1 MSTTAG
7 IERPNR
13 AVIVLERIVFGNR
26 RLVLG
31 LFAAVTLLMAWV
43 AATGLHID
51 AGFTKLLPLRHEYM
65 QTYVEHREQFGG
77 ANNILI
83 ALVARDGDIFTPQFF
98 EALRLATDEVFFL
111 PGVDRARVR
120 SLFTPN
126 VRFTEVIEDG
136 ISADNV
142 VPADFTP
149 DEEGLA
155 QVRRNILKAGIV
167 GRLVANDFSA
177 AMISAQ
183 LQEINPDTGKPID
196 YAEVSR
202 HLEERLRA
210 RFETPDSG
218 IDVRIIGFAK
228 VIGDI
233 TEGAGRVLMFFLFT
247 FFVTALLV
255 WLYTQH
261 WRLTIVPLA
270 CSLAA
275 VVWQLGIL
283 TLLGYGIDPMGILVP
298 FLVFAIG
305 VSHSVQIVS
314 AVRAEIFD
322 GHDADAAARASFR
335 RLLVPGTV
343 ALAADVVGFITILF
357 IHIQV
362 IQEMAI
368 TASLGVGVV
377 IITNLIIIP
386 LLLSRV
392 RYDQAYRE
400 RLARRARALAPI
412 WQGLSVVAQR
422 GPALA
427 MIVLGVALL
436 AWGSWQGAG
445 VRIGDLHRG
454 VPELRPD
461 SRYNVDSETIASRFS
476 IGVDIITVIVETV
489 PDACIDP
496 AVLTEIDAFTWHMR
510 NDPGVQDAL
519 SLPTYA
525 KVINAGWNE
534 GSLKWRV
541 ISRDPKVLVQSTSP
555 IDTSMGLRN
564 ADCSVM
570 PVMLFTK
577 DHKAETIARIV
588 RSVKDY
594 AAERNGE
601 KQQFRLATGN
611 VGVMAATNEEVSRAQ
626 FPILAGV
633 FGAIV
638 VMCVLTYASLRAS
651 IAFLLPMAALAAL
664 AWLVPT
670 LREPPLPQWLW
681 GGAGLYA
688 LIWAAIFPS
697 GRPVLCIVLP
707 LWMVSELAYALMAW
721 LEIGLKVNTLPVVAL
736 GAGIGVDYGIYI
748 YSRFKSILAEGHG
761 VHEAWLR
768 TLRITGA
775 GVVFTGLTLA
785 IGVVAWIF
793 SPLKFQADMGIL
805 LTFLFLVNMLGAI
818 LLLPALA
825 AWLVPARLRGGGA

>member
-1 MSTTAG
+1 MTTAD
-7 IERPNR
+7 ITAPNP
-13 AVIVLERIVFGNR
+13 IVRTLESLIFGAR
-26 RLVLG
+26 RLILA
-31 LFAAVTLLMAWV
+31 LFAALTIFMGYV

-65 QTYVEHREQFGG
+65 QTYMKHREQFGG
-77 ANNILI
+77 ANNVLI
-83 ALVARDGDIFTPQFF
+83 ALVARDGNIFTPQFF
-98 EALRLATDEVFFL
+98 EALRLATDEVFFIS
-111 PGVDRARVR
+111 GVDRPRVR

-149 DEEGLA
+149 DEQGLE

-183 LQEINPDTGKPID
+183 LLEVNPDTGQPLD
-196 YAEVSR
+196 YVEVSR
-202 HLEERLRA
+202 QLEEKLRA

-255 WLYTQH
+255 YLYTQS
-261 WRLTIVPLA
+261 WRLTVIPLA
-270 CSLAA
+270 CSVAA
-275 VVWQLGIL
+275 VIWQLGIL

-305 VSHSVQIVS
+305 VSHSVQMVS
-314 AVRAEIFD
+314 AVRAEVFD
-322 GHDADAAARASFR
+322 GLDAEAAARASFR
-335 RLLVPGTV
+335 KLLVPGTV
-343 ALAADVVGFITILF
+343 AIAADVVGFITILF

-377 IITNLIIIP
+377 ILTNLIIIP
-386 LLLSRV
+386 LLLSHV
-392 RYDQAYRE
+392 HYDERYRE
-400 RLARRARALAPI
+400 RLMRRARALDPI
-412 WQGLSVVAQR
+412 WQRVAIVARR

-427 MIVLGVALL
+427 MIVLGVALF
-436 AWGSWQGAG
+436 AFGTWKGSG

-476 IGVDIITVIVETV
+476 IGVDILTVIVETV
-489 PDACIDP
+489 PDACIDS
-496 AVLTEIDAFTWHMR
+496 AVLTEIDDFTWYMR
-510 NDPGVQDAL
+510 NDPGVQDAIA
-519 SLPTYA
+519 LPTIA
-525 KVINAGWNE
+525 KMINAGWNE

-555 IDTSMGLRN
+555 IDTSTGLRN

-570 PVMLFTK
+570 PVMQFTV

-588 RSVKDY
+588 QRVKDY
-594 AAERNGE
+594 AAERNSD
-601 KQQFRLATGN
+601 KVQFKLATGN

-633 FGAIV
+633 FGAII
-638 VMCVLTYASLRAS
+638 VMCVLTYSSLRAS
-651 IAFLLPMAALAAL
+651 VAFLLPMAALGAL
-664 AWLVPT
+664 VWLVPAAREAPFSMYLWVAAALYT
-670 LREPPLPQWLW
+670 LLW
-681 GGAGLYA
+681 S
-688 LIWAAIFPS
+688 AIFPS
-697 GRPVLCIVLP
+697 GRPMLCIVLP
-707 LWMVSELAYALMAW
+707 LWMVSELAYALMAY
-721 LEIGLKVNTLPVVAL
+721 LQIGLKVNTLPVVAL

-748 YSRFKSILAEGHG
+748 YSRFKSILREGHS
-761 VHEAWLR
+761 VHDAYLR
-768 TLRITGA
+768 TLKITGA

-785 IGVVAWIF
+785 IGVVTWIF

-818 LLLPALA
+818 LILPALA
-825 AWLVPARLRGGGA
+825 AWLLPAKLRR

>member
-1 MSTTAG
+1 MSTAG
-7 IERPNR
+7 IESPNR
-13 AVIVLERIVFGNR
+13 IVGALEALVFGSR
-26 RLVLG
+26 RLILG
-31 LFAAVTLLMAWV
+31 LFVAITVFMAWV
-43 AATGLHID
+43 AVTGLHID

-65 QTYVEHREQFGG
+65 QTYVKHREQFGG
-77 ANNILI
+77 ANNVLI
-83 ALVARDGDIFTPQFF
+83 ALVAREGDIFTPEFF
-98 EALRLATDEVFFL
+98 EALRLATDEVFFI
-111 PGVDRARVR
+111 PGIDRARVR

-142 VPADFTP
+142 VPADFKP

-183 LQEINPDTGKPID
+183 LLEVNPDTGQPLD
-196 YAEVSR
+196 YADVSR
-202 HLEERLRA
+202 QLEEKLRA

-255 WLYTQH
+255 YLYTQH
-261 WRLTIVPLA
+261 WLLTVIPLA

-305 VSHSVQIVS
+305 VSHSVQMVS

-322 GHDADAAARASFR
+322 GLDAAAAARASFR
-335 RLLVPGTV
+335 RLLVPGTI

-386 LLLSRV
+386 LLLSYV
-392 RYDQAYRE
+392 HYDQPYRE

-412 WQGLSVVAQR
+412 WERIAVVARR
-422 GPALA
+422 GPALG
-427 MIVLGVALL
+427 MIVAGVALL
-436 AWGSWQGAG
+436 AFGTWKGAD

-461 SRYNVDSETIASRFS
+461 SRYNLDSETISSRFS
-476 IGVDIITVIVETV
+476 IGVDILTVIVETV

-496 AVLTEIDAFTWHMR
+496 AVLAEIDAFTWHMR
-510 NDPGVQDAL
+510 NDPGVQDAV
-519 SLPTYA
+519 SLPTFA

-555 IDTSMGLRN
+555 IDTSTGLRN

-570 PVMLFTK
+570 PVMLFTT

-588 RSVKDY
+588 ESVKAY
-594 AAERNGE
+594 ASERNSE
-601 KQQFRLATGN
+601 KVQFRLATGN

-633 FGAIV
+633 FGAII
-638 VMCVLTYASLRAS
+638 VMCVLTYASLRA
-651 IAFLLPMAALAAL
+651 IVAFLLPMAALGAL
-664 AWLVPT
+664 AWFVPA
-670 LREPPLPQWLW
+670 LREPPLVYWLW
-681 GGAGLYA
+681 GAAA
-688 LIWAAIFPS
+688 LWSLVWVAIFPS

-707 LWMVSELAYALMAW
+707 LWMVSELAYALMAY

-748 YSRFKSILAEGHG
+748 YSRFKSILAEGHS
-761 VHEAWLR
+761 VHEAYLR

-805 LTFLFLVNMLGAI
+805 LTFLFLVNMLAAI

-825 AWLVPARLRGGGA
+825 AWLVPAKLRRAAA

>member
-1 MSTTAG
+1 VTTTSG
-7 IERPNR
+7 PLPQN
-13 AVIVLERIVFGNR
+13 
-26 RLVLG
+26 RLVRLIEDFVFRAKRLLLA
-31 LFAAVTLLMAWV
+31 LFALGTLFMGYV

-51 AGFTKLLPLRHEYM
+51 AGFSKLLPLHHEYM
-65 QTYVEHREQFGG
+65 QTYVKHRDEFGG

-83 ALVARDGDIFTPQFF
+83 ALFARDGNIFTPEFF
-98 EALRLATDEVFFL
+98 EALRLATDEVFFI
-111 PGVDRARVR
+111 PGVDRPRVR

-149 DEEGLA
+149 TPEGLE

-177 AMISAQ
+177 AMISAS
-183 LQEINPDTGKPID
+183 LLEVNPETGEPLD
-196 YAEVSR
+196 YVQVAND
-202 HLEERLRA
+202 LEQKLRA

-233 TEGAGRVLMFFLFT
+233 TEGAGRVVMFFGIA
-247 FFVTALLV
+247 FVLTALLV
-255 WLYTQH
+255 FWYTQS
-261 WRLTIVPLA
+261 WRLTVIPLA
-270 CSLAA
+270 CSASA

-305 VSHSVQIVS
+305 VSHSVQMVS
-314 AVRAEIFD
+314 AVRAEVFD
-322 GHDADAAARASFR
+322 GLDAEAAARASFR
-335 RLLVPGTV
+335 RLLVPGSI

-357 IHIQV
+357 IRIRV

-377 IITNLIIIP
+377 ILTNLIIIP
-386 LLLSRV
+386 LLLSYV
-392 RYDQAYRE
+392 HYDDEYRQ
-400 RLARRARALAPI
+400 RLARRARALDPVWRRIA
-412 WQGLSVVAQR
+412 VVARR

-427 MIVLGVALL
+427 MIVLGVALFAFG
-436 AWGSWQGAG
+436 AWKGAG

-461 SRYNVDSETIASRFS
+461 SRYNRDSEMISEHFS
-476 IGVDIITVIVETV
+476 IGVDILTVIVETV

-496 AVLTEIDAFTWHMR
+496 AVLTEIDAFAWYMR

-519 SLPTYA
+519 ALPAFA
-525 KVINAGWNE
+525 KIINAGWNE

-541 ISRDPKVLVQSTSP
+541 ISRDPKVLVQSTAP
-555 IDTSMGLRN
+555 IDTSTGLRN

-570 PVMLFTK
+570 PVMMFTT
-577 DHKAETIARIV
+577 DHRAETIDRIV
-588 RSVKDY
+588 QRVKGY
-594 AAERNGE
+594 ADAHGREAV
-601 KQQFRLATGN
+601 QYRLATGN

-633 FGAIV
+633 FGAIIA
-638 VMCVLTYASLRAS
+638 MCVLTYATPRAS
-651 IAFLLPMAALAAL
+651 LAFLLPMGALGL
-664 AWLVPT
+664 VAWLVPEART
-670 LREPPLPQWLW
+670 APIATGLWLAA
-681 GGAGLYA
+681 GAYA
-688 LIWAAIFPS
+688 LLWVAAFPS

-707 LWMVSELAYALMAW
+707 LWMVSELAYALMTF

-748 YSRFKSILAEGHG
+748 YSRVKGFLAEGHG
-761 VHEAWLR
+761 VYEAYLR
-768 TLRITGA
+768 TLKTTGA

-785 IGVVAWIF
+785 IGVVTWIF
-793 SPLKFQADMGIL
+793 SPLKFQADMGVL

-825 AWLVPARLRGGGA
+825 AWLVPAGRSR